1 MIQYNTNLTDE
12 LLFEIV
18 HFAYHKEFKF
28 ERTCS
33 SNLRSVIEFAS
44 NFNVTDLIQYCF
56 TYFMNHC
63 SPELVLK
70 TYELATKPQFHN
82 RQAKLFFQ
90 RYIEDNI
97 KFVSKNIDNK
107 NIFTFNFCH
116 NFQIDLEHKQN
127 RFFKS

>member
-44 NFNVTDLIQYCF
+44 NFNVIDLIQYCF
-56 TYFMNHC
+56 TYFMKHC